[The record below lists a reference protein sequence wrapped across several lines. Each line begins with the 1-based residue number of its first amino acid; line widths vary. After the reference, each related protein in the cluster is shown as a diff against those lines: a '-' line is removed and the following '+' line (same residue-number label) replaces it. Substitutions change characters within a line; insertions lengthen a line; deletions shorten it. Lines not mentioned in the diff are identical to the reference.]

1 MSFITKNEFIKHI
14 IPEEMKFEW
23 KGVFPAV
30 TTKFT
35 ADDQLD
41 FAAFDLNLKAQ
52 LDAGVDGIIL
62 GGSLGEASTLLQE
75 EKDALLVHTVRAVAG
90 KVPVLMNVAEQSTRA
105 AIESA
110 VRARDN
116 GADGLMLL
124 PPMRYTS
131 DDRETVTFLR
141 AVAQATELPIILYNN
156 PADYKIWIS
165 PDMFRQLEDLPTIQ
179 AVKESTRDIS
189 NVTRMKSAFGDRF
202 AVLTGVDTLGMESL
216 VMGADGWVA
225 GLVCAFPRET
235 VAVYRLVKAGKYKE
249 ALAIYRWF
257 LPVLELDVSTKLV
270 QNIKLAETLTGLG
283 NEIVRAPRLPLV
295 GDERNRVLNILN
307 TALANRPQ
315 LPDYLNL

>member
-1 MSFITKNEFIKHI
+1 
-14 IPEEMKFEW
+14 MKFEW

-41 FAAFDLNLKAQ
+41 LAAFDLNLKAQ

-75 EKDALLVHTVRAVAG
+75 EKDALLIHTVRMVAG

-105 AIESA
+105 AIDA
-110 VRARDN
+110 AIRARDN

-131 DDRETVTFLR
+131 DERETVAFLR

-257 LPVLELDVSTKLV
+257 LPVLELDISTKLV

-295 GDERNRVLNILN
+295 GEERDRVLNILN

>member
-1 MSFITKNEFIKHI
+1 
-14 IPEEMKFEW
+14 MKFEW

-35 ADDQLD
+35 TDDQLD

-75 EKDALLVHTVRAVAG
+75 EKDALLVHTVNAVAG

-105 AIESA
+105 AIEA
-110 VRARDN
+110 AIRARDN

-141 AVAQATELPIILYNN
+141 AVAQTTELPIILYNN

-216 VMGADGWVA
+216 LMGADGWVA

-283 NEIVRAPRLPLV
+283 NEIVRAPRLALV

-307 TALANRPQ
+307 SALATRPQ

>member
-1 MSFITKNEFIKHI
+1 
-14 IPEEMKFEW
+14 MKFEW

-35 ADDQLD
+35 ADDHLD
-41 FAAFDLNLKAQ
+41 FEAFDLNLKAQ

-62 GGSLGEASTLLQE
+62 GGTLGEASTMLQE
-75 EKDALLVHTVRAVAG
+75 EKDALLVHTVKVVAG

-105 AIESA
+105 AIEA
-110 VRARDN
+110 AIRARDN
-116 GADGLMLL
+116 GANGLMLL

-131 DDRETVTFLR
+131 DEHETVTFLR

-156 PADYKIWIS
+156 PVDYKIWIS

-235 VAVYRLVKAGKYKE
+235 VAIYRLVKAGKYKE

-283 NEIVRAPRLPLV
+283 NEIVRAPRLPLI

>member
-1 MSFITKNEFIKHI
+1 
-14 IPEEMKFEW
+14 MKFEW

-35 ADDQLD
+35 ADDKLD
-41 FAAFDLNLKAQ
+41 FNAFDVNLNAQ
-52 LDAGVDGIIL
+52 IAAGVDGIIL
-62 GGSLGEASTLLQE
+62 GGSLGEASTLCQD
-75 EKDALLVHTVRAVAG
+75 EKDALLKHTVKTAAG
-90 KVPVLMNVAEQSTRA
+90 KVPVLMNVAEQSTKVAIDA
-105 AIESA
+105 ALK
-110 VRARDN
+110 ARDH
-116 GADGLMLL
+116 GANGLMLL

-141 AVAQATELPIILYNN
+141 EVAQATELPIILYNN

-165 PDMFRQLEDLPTIQ
+165 PDMFRQLEDLSTIQ

-189 NVTRMKSAFGDRF
+189 NVTRMKNAFGDRF

-216 VMGADGWVA
+216 LMGADGWVA

-235 VAVYRLVKAGKYKE
+235 VAIYRLIKAGKIQE
-249 ALAIYRWF
+249 ALEIYRWF

-283 NEIVRAPRLPLV
+283 NEIVRAPRLPLI
-295 GDERNRVLNILN
+295 GAERERILTILN
-307 TALANRPQ
+307 TALANRPE

>member
-1 MSFITKNEFIKHI
+1 
-14 IPEEMKFEW
+14 
-23 KGVFPAV
+23 
-30 TTKFT
+30 
-35 ADDQLD
+35 
-41 FAAFDLNLKAQ
+41 
-52 LDAGVDGIIL
+52 
-62 GGSLGEASTLLQE
+62 
-75 EKDALLVHTVRAVAG
+75 
-90 KVPVLMNVAEQSTRA
+90 MNVAEQSTRA
-105 AIESA
+105 AIEA
-110 VRARDN
+110 AIRARDN

-124 PPMRYTS
+124 PPLRYTS

-156 PADYKIWIS
+156 PVDYKIWIS

-283 NEIVRAPRLPLV
+283 NEIVRAPRLPLA
-295 GDERNRVLNILN
+295 GNERDRVLNILN

>member
-1 MSFITKNEFIKHI
+1 LKREIVKYL
-14 IPEEMKFEW
+14 IPEKMKFEW

-41 FAAFDLNLKAQ
+41 IEAFDLNLKAQ
-52 LDAGVDGIIL
+52 LEAGVDGIIL

-75 EKDALLVHTVRAVAG
+75 ERDALLIHTVKAVAG
-90 KVPVLMNVAEQSTRA
+90 RVPVLMNVAEQSTKTAVEA
-105 AIESA
+105 AIC
-110 VRARDN
+110 ARDN

-141 AVAQATELPIILYNN
+141 AVAKATELPIILYNN

-165 PDMFRQLEDLPTIQ
+165 PEMFHQLEDLPTIQ

-189 NVTRMKSAFGDRF
+189 NITRMKNEFGDRI

-216 VMGADGWVA
+216 LMGADGWVA

-235 VAVYRLVKAGKYKE
+235 VAIYRLIKAGKIQE
-249 ALAIYRWF
+249 ALKIYRWF

-283 NEIVRAPRLPLV
+283 NEIVRAPRLPLI
-295 GDERNRVLNILN
+295 GAERERILSILN
-307 TALANRPQ
+307 KALAVRPE

>member
-1 MSFITKNEFIKHI
+1 
-14 IPEEMKFEW
+14 MKFEW

-35 ADDQLD
+35 ADDKLD
-41 FAAFDLNLKAQ
+41 FDAFDVNLNAQ
-52 LDAGVDGIIL
+52 IEAGVDGIIL
-62 GGSLGEASTLLQE
+62 GGSLGEASTLLQD
-75 EKDALLVHTVRAVAG
+75 EKDALLKHTVKAAAS
-90 KVPVLMNVAEQSTRA
+90 KVPVLMNVAEQSTKVAVDA
-105 AIESA
+105 ALK
-110 VRARDN
+110 ARDN

-131 DDRETVTFLR
+131 DDRETVIFLR
-141 AVAQATELPIILYNN
+141 EVAKATELPIILYNN

-189 NVTRMKSAFGDRF
+189 NVTRMKNAFGDRF

-216 VMGADGWVA
+216 LMGADGWVA

-235 VAVYRLVKAGKYKE
+235 VAIYRLIKAGKIQE

-270 QNIKLAETLTGLG
+270 QNIKLAETLTRLG
-283 NEIVRAPRLPLV
+283 NENVRAPRLPLI
-295 GDERNRVLNILN
+295 GAERERILGILN
-307 TALANRPQ
+307 TALANRPI

>member
-1 MSFITKNEFIKHI
+1 
-14 IPEEMKFEW
+14 MKFEW

-35 ADDQLD
+35 DDDQLD
-41 FAAFDLNLKAQ
+41 FDAFDLNLRAQ

-62 GGSLGEASTLLQE
+62 GGSLGEASTLLHE
-75 EKDALLVHTVRAVAG
+75 EKDALLIHTVSVVARQ
-90 KVPVLMNVAEQSTRA
+90 VPVLMNVAEQSTKAAVEA
-105 AIESA
+105 AI
-110 VRARDN
+110 RARDN

-131 DDRETVTFLR
+131 DDRETVAFLR
-141 AVAQATELPIILYNN
+141 VVAQATDLPIILYNN

-165 PDMFRQLEDLPTIQ
+165 PEMFHQLEDLPTIQ

-189 NVTRMKSAFGDRF
+189 NITRMKNEFGERI

-216 VMGADGWVA
+216 LMGADGWVA

-235 VAVYRLVKAGKYKE
+235 VAIYRLIKAGKIQE
-249 ALAIYRWF
+249 ALKIYRWF

-283 NEIVRAPRLPLV
+283 NENVRPPRLALI
-295 GDERNRVLNILN
+295 GAERERILNILI
-307 TALANRPQ
+307 TALASRPE